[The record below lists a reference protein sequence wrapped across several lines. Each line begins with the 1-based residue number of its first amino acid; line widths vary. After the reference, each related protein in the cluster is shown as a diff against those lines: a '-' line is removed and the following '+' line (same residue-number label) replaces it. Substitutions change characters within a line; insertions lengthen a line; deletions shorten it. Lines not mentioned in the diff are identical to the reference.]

1 MRRALLF
8 PSLIARLR
16 LWLIAIIA
24 LLFGMPA
31 MAFTQGDS
39 VNTSYQACKRSS
51 STTLTQVPGSTTLVC
66 DDGSYVSGNL
76 GKLWYELD
84 LVPYRMTTTLGTQT
98 GATTTYSLYIAADH
112 ALGSVIGF
120 DVITVPIVNTAKS
133 DPSCSVTAVGGQL
146 VMAGITGGVDDSI
159 YRELQISQAKGSTCV
174 FDWDQR
180 LALGSH
186 LYTGSSLGTYILT
199 QADFKGS
206 NATIPLPVDK
216 DVAQGISKTMTA
228 SQNTE
233 RAWRI
238 SKTSDAANLDLGN
251 VCAAPSGPHT
261 APVQITVSWEKLAA
275 TPSGDVTVVTT
286 INAYNPAH
294 RSLLITVTDKIY
306 TGMDSTGTLL
316 ATNTSTPITVA
327 ANHNGA
333 ITSFTTVIPAAQAGT
348 FDSWLN
354 DVVTASYSDPL
365 TGVSIP
371 LTTTATAKA
380 QIQRGATLNET
391 ANISDLEQIA
401 GTGLSFSVAAPST
414 GSFTGYT
421 AGTSATQVNWGVMG
435 LTDSGSVTFY
445 KTVSL
450 DTARIITNG
459 TLDDTATLV
468 TTDSDFTTSAALTT
482 IGITSSAQVTLRVNK
497 TLPFAPTGT
506 ATVAVNF
513 TVTPTAGGTS
523 IPLVI
528 NFDSSTGASA
538 HASLTN
544 LAPGSY
550 TVVEVDAVYHATAGD
565 AGTVLPLQP
574 TLNNQV
580 IDLSPKAGGIMDA
593 SNCSGT
599 LSFVNQARDDALP
612 TARVQKTT
620 LPAQTSSD
628 AGWSWSFTLTGPS
641 GFTDRTVTAQAGQGP
656 VAIGG
661 ALTLPGTYTVTET
674 LATNWDLTNVTPNS
688 GGQTCTFTV
697 SFPASYGTVYS
708 CAFTNVQRGAVK
720 VVKTLSG
727 QALSGQQ
734 FTFQLRKDATL
745 NADGTVLET
754 LTTNTGGSGST
765 LSFTTALL
773 PTYGTQTNT
782 YQLCEATQA
791 GWMTSFNDPTSALF
805 VPGAFVAPGTTVP
818 NTGVDNSWLCV
829 NFTVDPGQTRTF
841 NIDNSPPPGGRAL
854 TIGYWKTHASC
865 TTSSTKKAPALDATL
880 FGMLPSGVLG
890 NSKIVSLAR
899 TGSFGLYGQTA
910 TSTAD
915 CAHAVSLLDKRNFNG
930 TKKASDPLFNMAAQ
944 LVAAQLNLGTGAY
957 TCVALSNTVTQAN
970 ALLANYSFTGFG
982 YTGKLSNTDAALANS
997 LASKLDDYN
1006 NNRTGVCP

>member
-1 MRRALLF
+1 MRRDLLF
-8 PSLIARLR
+8 FPLIARLR
-16 LWLIAIIA
+16 LWLIAITA

-31 MAFTQGDS
+31 LAFTPGSS
-39 VNTSYQACKRSS
+39 VNTSYQGCNLS
-51 STTLTQVPGSTTLVC
+51 STTTLTGSPTLIC
-66 DDGSYVSGNL
+66 DDGSYTSGNL
-76 GKLWYELD
+76 GKNWYELD
-84 LVPYRMTTTLGTQT
+84 LVPYRLTTSLGTQT

-112 ALGSVIGF
+112 ALGGVIGF

-146 VMAGITGGVDDSI
+146 VKAGITGGADDSI

-186 LYTGSSLGTYILT
+186 SYTGSSLGTYILT
-199 QADFKGS
+199 QVDFKGS
-206 NATIPLPVDK
+206 NSTISLPVNQN
-216 DVAQGISKTMTA
+216 VAQGVSKTMTA

-238 SKTSDAANLDLGN
+238 SKTSNAANLDLGN
-251 VCAAPSGPHT
+251 VCADPSGPHT
-261 APVQITVSWEKLAA
+261 APVQITVSWEKLAT

-286 INAYNPAH
+286 ISAYNPAH

-306 TGMDSTGTLL
+306 TGTDPTGTLL
-316 ATNTSTPITVA
+316 ATNTSDPITVEA
-327 ANHNGA
+327 GKNGA
-333 ITSFTTVIPAAQAGT
+333 ITSFTTVIPAAQAGD
-348 FDSWLN
+348 FGSWLN

-371 LTTTATAKA
+371 LTTTAAAEA
-380 QIQRGATLNET
+380 QIRQGATLNET
-391 ANISDLEQIA
+391 ANISDLERIV

-414 GSFTGYT
+414 GFFTDYT
-421 AGTSATQVNWGVMG
+421 AGAFATRVNWGVMS
-435 LTDSGSVTFY
+435 LMDSGSVTFN
-445 KTVSL
+445 KTISL

-468 TTDSDFTTSAALTT
+468 TTDTDFTTSASLAT
-482 IGITSSAQVTLRVNK
+482 IGITSSAQVTLTVNK

-506 ATVAVNF
+506 QTVAVNF
-513 TVTPTAGGTS
+513 TVTPAGGTS

-550 TVVEVDAVYHATAGD
+550 TVVEVDSVLHATAGD

-580 IDLSPKAGGIMDA
+580 IDLSPRDGGIMDA
-593 SNCSGT
+593 DHCDGIMD
-599 LSFVNQARDDALP
+599 FVNQARDDALP

-628 AGWSWSFTLTGPS
+628 PGWSWNFTLTGPS
-641 GFTDRTVTAQAGQGP
+641 GFTTRTATAQAGQGP

-661 ALTLPGTYTVTET
+661 PLTLPGTYTVTET
-674 LATNWDLTNVTPNS
+674 PVANWDLTNVTPNS

-727 QALSGQQ
+727 QALTGQQ
-734 FTFQLRKDATL
+734 FTFQLRKDATA

-805 VPGAFVAPGTTVP
+805 VPGAFVPPGTTVP

-880 FGMLPSGVLG
+880 FGMLPWGVLG
-890 NSKIVSLAR
+890 TSEIESLAR
-899 TGSFGLYGQTA
+899 PGSKGLYGQTA
-910 TSTAD
+910 TSTVD
-915 CAHAVSLLDKRNFNG
+915 CAHAVSLLDKRDFNG

-944 LVAAQLNLGTGAY
+944 LVAAQLNLGSGAY
-957 TCVALSNTVTQAN
+957 TCVPLINTVTQAN
-970 ALLANYSFTGFG
+970 ALLDTYDFKGSGYS
-982 YTGKLSNTDAALANS
+982 GKLSKTDAALANS
-997 LASKLDDYN
+997 LATTLDNYN